1 MRCCRSFPYVVL
13 SAALAA
19 VLVVGCAKEKEAGK
33 TEAKEN
39 KKETAGK
46 GGGDKVTPA
55 GAAAE
60 VVGTGTGTLKGKV
73 TLVGAMPEIKSEKDR
88 MEMQGDK
95 AHCLKGPDTNEQTWK
110 IDPQTKAVQYVVVWL
125 RPAQKG
131 GYFKL
136 ADAEKSNNT
145 VVKMDQP
152 FCQFEPHVVAF
163 YPSYFD
169 GKKQVPTGEKFE
181 ILNSAPM
188 NHNTAWKG
196 GNSANSGK
204 NEIIKSKDK
213 MAIDA
218 QPSGTTKKPGEDL
231 LRINCDI
238 HKWMNAFAWVFDHPY
253 FAVTDKDG
261 NYEIKNVPAGVEVEV
276 VHWHETFDKPKAEK
290 ATLKAGENVK
300 SFEIKK

>member
-1 MRCCRSFPYVVL
+1 ML

-19 VLVVGCAKEKEAGK
+19 ALVVGCSKEKDNGK
-33 TEAKEN
+33 PDGKEVKKEN
-39 KKETAGK
+39 TGK
-46 GGGDKVTPA
+46 SGGDSVTPA

-60 VVGTGTGTLKGKV
+60 VVGKGTGTLKGKV
-73 TLVGAMPEIKSEKDR
+73 TFVGAMPEIKSEKDR
-88 MEMQGDK
+88 MEQQGDK
-95 AHCLKGPDTNEQTWK
+95 AHCLKGPDINEQTWK
-110 IDPQTKAVQYVVVWL
+110 IDPKTKAVQYVVVWL
-125 RPAQKG
+125 RPVQKG

-136 ADAEKSNNT
+136 ADADKSSNK
-145 VVKMDQP
+145 VVQIDQP

-169 GKKQVPTGEKFE
+169 GKKQVATAQKFE

-213 MAIDA
+213 MVVDA
-218 QPSGTTKKPGEDL
+218 QPSSGKKPGEDVI
-231 LRINCDI
+231 RINCDI

-253 FAVTDKDG
+253 FAVTDKEG

-290 ATLKAGENVK
+290 ATLKAGENTK
-300 SFEIKK
+300 DFEIKK

>member
-1 MRCCRSFPYVVL
+1 MRCCGRFPYVML

-19 VLVVGCAKEKEAGK
+19 VLVVGCSKEKDNGK
-33 TEAKEN
+33 QEV
-39 KKETAGK
+39 KKDTTGK
-46 GGGDKVTPA
+46 SGDNVTPA
-55 GAAAE
+55 GGAAE

-95 AHCLKGPDTNEQTWK
+95 NHCLKGDTNEQTWK
-110 IDPQTKAVQYVVVWL
+110 IDPNTKAVQYVVVWL
-125 RPAQKG
+125 RPVQKG
-131 GYFKL
+131 SYFKL
-136 ADAEKSNNT
+136 SDAEKSNNT

-163 YPSYFD
+163 YPSYFN

-181 ILNSAPM
+181 IHNSAPI

-196 GNSANSGK
+196 GNSANTGK
-204 NEIIKSKDK
+204 NEIIKSKQ
-213 MAIDA
+213 MMVVDA
-218 QPSGTTKKPGEDL
+218 QPSATEKKPGEDL
-231 LRINCDI
+231 IRINCDI
-238 HKWMNAFAWVFDHPY
+238 HKWMNAFAWVFDHPF
-253 FAVTDKDG
+253 FAVTDKEG
-261 NYEIKNVPAGVEVEV
+261 NYEIKNVPAGVEVEI

-300 SFEIKK
+300 NFEIKK